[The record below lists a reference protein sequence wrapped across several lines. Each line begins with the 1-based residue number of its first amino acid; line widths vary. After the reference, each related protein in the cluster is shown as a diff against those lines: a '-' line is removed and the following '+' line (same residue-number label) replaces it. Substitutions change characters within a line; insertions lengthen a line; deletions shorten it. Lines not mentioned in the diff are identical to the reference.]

1 MDTFPAH
8 ERLIGLSEDRG
19 GDSTVYNSGVSYRCG
34 KCGASTTFDAD
45 VKSSRASLNEKFDRV
60 MGPLKP
66 YEQDYCDFDCSGC
79 GVPVRC
85 VYALSEVS
93 MNHYE
98 YYPETIYVGA
108 SGDIPV
114 GEMGEDLSRKKPGCV
129 SMNKPGCICLVVGI
143 AGLVASL
150 IAIFSGA

>member
-1 MDTFPAH
+1 MDTYPAH

-19 GDSTVYNSGVSYRCG
+19 GDPTVYNSGVSYRCG
-34 KCGASTTFDAD
+34 KCGASSTFDAD
-45 VKSSRASLNEKFDRV
+45 VKTSRASLAEKFDGV

-85 VYALSEVS
+85 VYAISEVS

-98 YYPETIYVGA
+98 YYPETIYVGE
-108 SGDIPV
+108 SSDVPV
-114 GEMGEDLSRKKPGCV
+114 GETPSGK
-129 SMNKPGCICLVVGI
+129 NPGCICLVVGI
-143 AGLVASL
+143 GGLIVSL
-150 IAIFSGA
+150 LALLSGMQREIEAL